1 MSKKG
6 NIKKIQNT
14 IDDILGTDSSLL
26 KKQPS
31 LKDEKRK
38 QFNTILSGLAYL
50 NARSIGLKHDYKV
63 DFIEYDDSF
72 FQIIES
78 LMKIHFSKEQ
88 RSIINWWLYD
98 KFLPSG
104 DILILNDEETDEEIP
119 TETADDIWELIQRW
133 DEKKDTK

>member
-50 NARSIGLKHDYKV
+50 NARSIGLTR
-63 DFIEYDDSF
+63 
-72 FQIIES
+72 
-78 LMKIHFSKEQ
+78 L
-88 RSIINWWLYD
+88 
-98 KFLPSG
+98 
-104 DILILNDEETDEEIP
+104 
-119 TETADDIWELIQRW
+119 
-133 DEKKDTK
+133 

>member
-98 KFLPSG
+98 KFLPDG
-104 DILILNDEETDEEIP
+104 NILILNSEDTGEEIP
-119 TETADDIWELIQRW
+119 TETPDDIWELIQKW
-133 DEKKDTK
+133 NEKEDSK